1 MILLGLGY
9 VFGDTATEEVGLGL
23 ESEAGESVEGG
34 RLIFRWGGGEERFG
48 VRGEVLAAIGRI
60 EAFWKDDE
68 GGASLGGFEDTRT
81 SPGKVGGFVGACSGR
96 FGFS

>member
-34 RLIFRWGGGEERFG
+34 RLIFRWGRGEERFG
-48 VRGEVLAAIGRI
+48 V
-60 EAFWKDDE
+60 
-68 GGASLGGFEDTRT
+68 
-81 SPGKVGGFVGACSGR
+81 
-96 FGFS
+96 